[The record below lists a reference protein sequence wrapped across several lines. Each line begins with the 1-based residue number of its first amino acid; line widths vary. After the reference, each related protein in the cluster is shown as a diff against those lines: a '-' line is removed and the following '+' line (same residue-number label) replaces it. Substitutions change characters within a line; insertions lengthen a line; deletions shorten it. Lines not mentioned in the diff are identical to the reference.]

1 MDRRFFFVAKKG
13 QTDRRLF
20 FGRKKRTDGQ
30 TFFLV
35 AKKGQTDRRFFWSNE
50 RIFFFHENT
59 NARHLRACG
68 KYTQYR
74 PNQPKNPKTLIVNV
88 FRTPILVYQ
97 LSARVNIAQE
107 VHKRIQFVSHLFTSN
122 V

>member
-1 MDRRFFFVAKKG
+1 MNF
-13 QTDRRLF
+13 
-20 FGRKKRTDGQ
+20 KKRTDGQ
-30 TFFLV
+30 TVFFRREKRTDGQTIVFWSQKKDRRTDVFLV

-50 RIFFFHENT
+50 RIFFFQENT

-97 LSARVNIAQE
+97 PSVRVNIAQE
-107 VHKRIQFVSHLFTSN
+107 VYKRIQF
-122 V
+122 